1 MTGPGGPETLLS
13 TARGLATRGEWD
25 GLRALL
31 IQQRE
36 AVASHADLALLLVEA
51 RMRLGE
57 PRAARDMLVDLS
69 PRFER
74 SGDGASYRRA
84 LNLLGA
90 AHFELGEL
98 DAAQAAFAQA
108 LDLSSASGDDL
119 VVARTTNNLGAIKNI
134 RGRRDEALAHYRLA
148 VPAYQRLGNALG
160 LAESFHNMAITFR
173 DLRQLEDA
181 DKYERRAIE
190 FARQDG
196 NARLQAMAQV
206 GRAELCLLRGDAN
219 LAHAEA
225 WRAARD
231 YAAIPDAIGEAD
243 ALRLAGAARAAAGAV
258 DDALSVLNR
267 ALELAR
273 KHGSA
278 LIEAETLRTR
288 AELRQLGNKPVE
300 AKEDVEAALAIFARL
315 GAEDECDA
323 LRRLLAELDG

>member
-1 MTGPGGPETLLS
+1 MTLPGEPDTLLS
-13 TARGLATRGEWD
+13 TARALATRGDWD

-31 IQQRE
+31 TEQRE
-36 AVASHADLALLLVEA
+36 GVASRADLALLFAEA

-57 PRAARDMLVDLS
+57 PRAACDILLGLA

-74 SGDGASYRRA
+74 SGDDASYRRV

-98 DAAQAAFAQA
+98 DAAQGAFAQA

-119 VVARTTNNLGAIKNI
+119 VVARTTNNLGAIQNI
-134 RGRRDEALAHYRLA
+134 RGRREEALAHYRLA

-181 DKYERRAIE
+181 DEYERRAIE
-190 FARQDG
+190 FARQEG

-206 GRAELCLLRGDAN
+206 GRAELCLLRGDAD

-225 WRAARD
+225 RRAARD
-231 YAAIPDAIGEAD
+231 YAAIPDTIGEAD
-243 ALRLAGAARAAAGAV
+243 ALRLAGAARAAAGDV
-258 DDALSVLNR
+258 DDALSALNS
-267 ALELAR
+267 AVGLAR
-273 KHGSA
+273 EHGSA
-278 LIEAETLRTR
+278 LIEAEALRTR
-288 AELRQLGNKPVE
+288 AEVMQFMRQIPE
-300 AKEDVEAALAIFARL
+300 AQADARAALAIYTRL
-315 GAEDECDA
+315 GAEVECEA
-323 LRRLLAELDG
+323 LRGVLEELAG